1 MDIGWKTR
9 ISSTTRGRITE
20 FSASAQWPSLS
31 YKSKCPPKSAPVR
44 DNHDHHDNPIN
55 LLTIRSKWQHYR
67 SSGQSH
73 GQILRFLS
81 ESLALSRL
89 LWTCTLRRTMALDPT
104 DPLFPSKWLNGP
116 SIVTRALGSKEHVPS
131 SGRFFAMRD
140 ESNVD

>member
-1 MDIGWKTR
+1 M
-9 ISSTTRGRITE
+9 
-20 FSASAQWPSLS
+20 AQSQLQVQV
-31 YKSKCPPKSAPVR
+31 PPKSAPVR

-81 ESLALSRL
+81 RPL
-89 LWTCTLRRTMALDPT
+89 TALDPT
-104 DPLFPSKWLNGP
+104 DPLFPSKWFNGP